1 MNTSIN
7 TFLILNI
14 LSLIILTLNIK
25 SPSTIK
31 LLISLVI
38 ITFFQG
44 LSLICLGVSIL
55 GIYLIIIYIGAIVI
69 LFAFCILFINS
80 ETKEEKIKVKNKK
93 IFLFYMLS
101 IIITLLALFN
111 NKNFSNN
118 WLLKNNFKILSEN
131 SYLKL
136 VAVELYNKLILP
148 LIIMIMIL
156 ILGLVIVIRIILNK
170 E

>member
-14 LSLIILTLNIK
+14 LSLIILTLNMK

-80 ETKEEKIKVKNKK
+80 EVKEERIKDKRISLLYLISV
-93 IFLFYMLS
+93 
-101 IIITLLALFN
+101 IISLVSLFN
-111 NKNFSNN
+111 SKNFSNS
-118 WLLKNNFKILSEN
+118 WLLKSNFKILSEN

-136 VAVELYNKLILP
+136 VAIELYNKLILP

-156 ILGLVIVIRIILNK
+156 ILGLVIVIRVILNK

>member
-1 MNTSIN
+1 MNNSIN

-14 LSLIILTLNIK
+14 LSLITLTLNIK

-44 LSLICLGVSIL
+44 LSLISLGVSIL

-80 ETKEEKIKVKNKK
+80 EIKEEKIKNKK
-93 IFLFYMLS
+93 VFLFYVIS
-101 IIITLLALFN
+101 VIITLISLFS
-111 NKNFSNN
+111 NKNFSNS
-118 WLLKNNFKILSEN
+118 WLLKDSFRILSEN

-136 VAVELYNKLILP
+136 VAVELYSKLISP

-156 ILGLVIVIRIILNK
+156 ILGLIIVIRIILNK

>member
-14 LSLIILTLNIK
+14 LSLIILTLNMK

-80 ETKEEKIKVKNKK
+80 EVKEERIKDKRISLLYLV
-93 IFLFYMLS
+93 S
-101 IIITLLALFN
+101 VIISLISLFN
-111 NKNFSNN
+111 SKNFSNS
-118 WLLKNNFKILSEN
+118 WLLKSNFKILSEN

-136 VAVELYNKLILP
+136 VAIELYNKLILP

-156 ILGLVIVIRIILNK
+156 ILGLVIVIRVILNK

>member
-14 LSLIILTLNIK
+14 LSLIILTLNMK

-80 ETKEEKIKVKNKK
+80 EVKEERIKDKRISLLYLVSV
-93 IFLFYMLS
+93 IISLVSLS
-101 IIITLLALFN
+101 N
-111 NKNFSNN
+111 SKNFSNS
-118 WLLKNNFKILSEN
+118 WLLKSNFKILSEN

-136 VAVELYNKLILP
+136 VAIELYNKLILP

-156 ILGLVIVIRIILNK
+156 ILGLVIVIRVILNK

>member
-14 LSLIILTLNIK
+14 LSLIILTLNMK

-80 ETKEEKIKVKNKK
+80 EVKEERIKDKRISLLYLV
-93 IFLFYMLS
+93 S
-101 IIITLLALFN
+101 VIISLVSLFN
-111 NKNFSNN
+111 SKNFSNS
-118 WLLKNNFKILSEN
+118 WLLKSNFKILSEN

-136 VAVELYNKLILP
+136 VAIELYNKLILP

-156 ILGLVIVIRIILNK
+156 ILGLVIVIRVILNK

>member
-14 LSLIILTLNIK
+14 LSLIILTLNMK

-80 ETKEEKIKVKNKK
+80 EVKEERIKDKRISLLYLISV
-93 IFLFYMLS
+93 
-101 IIITLLALFN
+101 IISLVSLFN
-111 NKNFSNN
+111 SKNFSNS
-118 WLLKNNFKILSEN
+118 WLLKSNFKILSEN

-136 VAVELYNKLILP
+136 VAIELYNKLILP

-156 ILGLVIVIRIILNK
+156 ILGLVIVIRVILDK